1 MDVEFDGDAFR
12 VPDRPQPSSIVGMDR
27 TTPSLQPVPEP
38 GTPAPEPPARA
49 QAWTQVFA
57 RREGWLLG
65 YFRRRLAQPADA
77 RDLVQEVYLRILHT
91 DRGEAATIAD
101 PEAYLFTVAANLV
114 KEEAV
119 LHRRR
124 ALHVDVAQVL
134 PELETGEDSAED
146 LLDREH
152 RERRLSE
159 ALQRLPPRHRA
170 VMLMQYRER
179 LSYADI
185 AERLGVSTHMVK
197 KYVVKALAL
206 CRRELAERR

>member
-1 MDVEFDGDAFR
+1 
-12 VPDRPQPSSIVGMDR
+12 MDR
-27 TTPSLQPVPEP
+27 TKPIPQPRQHPSTSDQ
-38 GTPAPEPPARA
+38 PAPPSRPH
-49 QAWTQVFA
+49 AWTQIFA

-77 RDLVQEVYLRILHT
+77 RDLVQEVYLRLLHT
-91 DRGEAATIAD
+91 DRGDAATITD

-124 ALHVDVAQVL
+124 ALHVDVALVL
-134 PELETGEDSAED
+134 PELEANEDSADE
-146 LLDREH
+146 LLDRQR
-152 RERRLSE
+152 RERLLAE

-179 LSYADI
+179 LGYAEI
-185 AERLGVSTHMVK
+185 AKRLGVSTHMVK
-197 KYVVKALAL
+197 KYVVQALAL
-206 CRRELAERR
+206 CRRDLGERP

>member
-1 MDVEFDGDAFR
+1 M
-12 VPDRPQPSSIVGMDR
+12 
-27 TTPSLQPVPEP
+27 PE
-38 GTPAPEPPARA
+38 RA
-49 QAWTQVFA
+49 SRAHAWTEIFA

-77 RDLVQEVYLRILHT
+77 RDLVQEVYLRLLHT
-91 DRGEAATIAD
+91 DRGDAATIAD

-124 ALHVDVAQVL
+124 ALHVDVTLVL
-134 PELETGEDSAED
+134 PELEAHEAAADE
-146 LLDREH
+146 LLDRQR
-152 RERRLSE
+152 RERLLAE

-179 LSYADI
+179 LSYAEI
-185 AERLGVSTHMVK
+185 AKRLGVSTHMVK
-197 KYVVKALAL
+197 KYVVQALAL
-206 CRRELAERR
+206 CRRDLGEQP

>member
-1 MDVEFDGDAFR
+1 MRG
-12 VPDRPQPSSIVGMDR
+12 
-27 TTPSLQPVPEP
+27 
-38 GTPAPEPPARA
+38 PAPRRHL
-49 QAWTQVFA
+49 WMQVFA
-57 RREGWLLG
+57 RCEGWLLG
-65 YFRRRLAQPADA
+65 YFRKRLPQPADA
-77 RDLVQEVYLRILHT
+77 RDMVQEVYLRILHT

-124 ALHVDVAQVL
+124 GLQMEVSEVF
-134 PELETGEDSAED
+134 PELETREDTAED
-146 LLDREH
+146 LLEREH
-152 RERRLSE
+152 RERRLAQ

-185 AERLGVSTHMVK
+185 AARLGVSTHMVK
-197 KYVVKALAL
+197 KYVVKALAQ
-206 CRRELAERR
+206 CRRDLAEYR

>member
-1 MDVEFDGDAFR
+1 MDHI
-12 VPDRPQPSSIVGMDR
+12 QPSPQSSLDASASGR
-27 TTPSLQPVPEP
+27 SSQEPSRL
-38 GTPAPEPPARA
+38 
-49 QAWTQVFA
+49 QAWTQIFA

-77 RDLVQEVYLRILHT
+77 RDLVQEVYLRLLHI

-124 ALHVDVAQVL
+124 TLHVDVTQVL
-134 PELETGEDSAED
+134 PELETHEDTAEE
-146 LLDREH
+146 LLDRER
-152 RERRLSE
+152 RERLLAE

-185 AERLGVSTHMVK
+185 AKRLGVSTHMVK
-197 KYVVKALAL
+197 KYVVKALAM
-206 CRRELAERR
+206 CRRDLAEHQ